1 MRYNLKYRDLI
12 LRPYPPALLGAYI
25 IIMPATLFC
34 WTNVP
39 KMKLIDGTVMSGS
52 DWLSVIA
59 TISYP
64 TVRVVGSVE
73 RTHHLN
79 DLNYL

>member
-1 MRYNLKYRDLI
+1 
-12 LRPYPPALLGAYI
+12 
-25 IIMPATLFC
+25 MPATLFC

-39 KMKLIDGTVMSGS
+39 KMKLIDGPVMSGS

-64 TVRVVGSVE
+64 TVRVLIATVITPDVDGPL
-73 RTHHLN
+73 RL
-79 DLNYL
+79 